1 MEVVHSD
8 PAHDP
13 ETRYDPRC
21 CSCFPSFRSR
31 SSPALGYSSWGRIRT
46 ADDNNNHGPD
56 EPRWWKRAALKVR
69 EWSEIAAGPRW
80 KTFIRRFNRD
90 PRRGRDW
97 DAGEKFQY
105 DPLSYALN
113 FDDDDEDEYVGLG
126 GFRSFST
133 RYASVPVQSGKAP
146 TVSPPRKE
154 AHRVNSQG
162 TRFRTI
168 VRRGIDPYISREASS
183 AAAKEELPLKETN
196 SSDLTLDPTGATK
209 VGESCEA
216 RRRFSNAKSIS
227 STQFFGDHKKS
238 TLEMFLVTLLVGK
251 TMKTLKTSGGLH
263 HCDILPHKP
272 GNTHDIRALR
282 KDVTDLM
289 QKLHG
294 EDAQA
299 IPWDSRLKW
308 VDNVC
313 DRLVTVTYGVNL
325 QGHFGDTV
333 FKLQTCVGLART
345 AFK

>member
-146 TVSPPRKE
+146 AVSPPRKE

-183 AAAKEELPLKETN
+183 AAAKEELPLKKTN
-196 SSDLTLDPTGATK
+196 SSDSHLNLPVLLRLENHVK
-209 VGESCEA
+209 QE
-216 RRRFSNAKSIS
+216 
-227 STQFFGDHKKS
+227 GDHKKS

-333 FKLQTCVGLART
+333 FKLLTCVGLART

>member
-31 SSPALGYSSWGRIRT
+31 SSTALGYSSWGRIRT

-133 RYASVPVQSGKAP
+133 RYAAVPVQSGKAP
-146 TVSPPRKE
+146 AVSPSALTPRKE
-154 AHRVNSQG
+154 I
-162 TRFRTI
+162 TEI
-168 VRRGIDPYISREASS
+168 
-183 AAAKEELPLKETN
+183 K
-196 SSDLTLDPTGATK
+196 
-209 VGESCEA
+209 
-216 RRRFSNAKSIS
+216 
-227 STQFFGDHKKS
+227 
-238 TLEMFLVTLLVGK
+238 
-251 TMKTLKTSGGLH
+251 
-263 HCDILPHKP
+263 
-272 GNTHDIRALR
+272 
-282 KDVTDLM
+282 
-289 QKLHG
+289 
-294 EDAQA
+294 
-299 IPWDSRLKW
+299 
-308 VDNVC
+308 
-313 DRLVTVTYGVNL
+313 YGV
-325 QGHFGDTV
+325 
-333 FKLQTCVGLART
+333 GLEILLDRRIG
-345 AFK
+345 